1 MDATPIR
8 RAVLALAL
16 CLPALSMVACT
27 SGGPTPDPVIN
38 ADVTNNTDVTV
49 RVSLHAG
56 ERVRLRDDPILPT
69 KDGRAV
75 EIVRGTTET
84 VSISRPREWGIG
96 PLERNEDLVFWLR
109 TEVITPTWGEDNIRW
124 FELLGP
130 PAPRITLRRT
140 QENASR
146 GSDLVVQA
154 ASVPAAMVDP
164 GMYPFRDRNRAFR
177 VGGASDAGSDLART
191 GATTE

>member
-1 MDATPIR
+1 MDTTPIR
-8 RAVLALAL
+8 RAVLALL
-16 CLPALSMVACT
+16 VCLPGLSMVACT
-27 SGGPTPDPVIN
+27 GNGPTPEPRIN
-38 ADVTNNTDVTV
+38 ADITNTTDVTV

-56 ERVRLRDDPILPT
+56 ERVRLREDPILPI

-84 VSISRPREWGIG
+84 VTIGRPREWGIG

-130 PAPRITLRRT
+130 PAAAITLKRAESKT
-140 QENASR
+140 SR
-146 GSDLVVQA
+146 GSDLIAQS
-154 ASVPAAMVDP
+154 ASVPAEPVDP
-164 GMYPFRDRNRAFR
+164 GMYPFRDRNRAFHIEK
-177 VGGASDAGSDLART
+177 DYAGV
-191 GATTE
+191 TTD

>member
-1 MDATPIR
+1 MNRIAFR
-8 RAVLALAL
+8 RAVAALACLPLLALG
-16 CLPALSMVACT
+16 ACT
-27 SGGPTPDPVIN
+27 ANGPAPEPVIN

-56 ERVRLRDDPILPT
+56 ERVRLREDPILPT

-96 PLERNEDLVFWLR
+96 PLERNEELVFWLR

-130 PAPRITLRRT
+130 PSSRFTLRRLKA
-140 QENASR
+140 EVSR

-154 ASVPAAMVDP
+154 STVPAEPVDP

-177 VGGASDAGSDLART
+177 VDAGLAGAGASTD
-191 GATTE
+191 